1 MHHFHFHIHALI
13 HYIRHARM
21 IGSYLRFIGMMLLTL
36 VLGLLQFD
44 GFGEVSLA
52 SAAQKHEN
60 RCFSACS
67 VDHDAAAIMCVTA
80 DPAKHPASQQ
90 ALHQNAWSGAVHRLK
105 PRIMVIPRMNRT
117 PKPKSVYRN
126 FARAPGVFSFVG

>member
-21 IGSYLRFIGMMLLTL
+21 IGSYLRFTGMMLLTL

-44 GFGEVSLA
+44 SFGAVSLA
-52 SAAQKHEN
+52 SAKERES
-60 RCFSACS
+60 RCFTACS
-67 VDHDAAAIMCVTA
+67 VGHDAATTQRTTA
-80 DPAKHPASQQ
+80 DPAKHPVSPH
-90 ALHQNAWSGAVHRLK
+90 ALHQSTYSGVFHRLR
-105 PRIMVIPRMNRT
+105 PRIMMIPRMNRT